1 MQTIYILLG
10 LTLSATSAI
19 FFNLILTQISVIPAG
34 INRMGIYGILFF
46 VFLSAYAI
54 LRHRLFN
61 VRVIATELL
70 VFAIWIFTLIRLLL
84 SEGYQERIINVVFLA
99 LLIVS
104 GVLLI
109 RSVLKEVR
117 QREEIQK
124 LSEFKTEL
132 LSVVA
137 HQIKNPLI
145 VIKGYASLVE
155 DKTICDAEAVSDVF
169 KKIKA
174 AADKLVMLLNNLLDL
189 HHFEEG
195 KMHYE
200 FQKLN

>member
-1 MQTIYILLG
+1 MD
-10 LTLSATSAI
+10 
-19 FFNLILTQISVIPAG
+19 
-34 INRMGIYGILFF
+34 
-46 VFLSAYAI
+46 
-54 LRHRLFN
+54 
-61 VRVIATELL
+61 
-70 VFAIWIFTLIRLLL
+70 FTLIRLLL

-169 KKIKA
+169 K
-174 AADKLVMLLNNLLDL
+174 N
-189 HHFEEG
+189 
-195 KMHYE
+195 
-200 FQKLN
+200 QSRCR